1 MLADYVDGAFF
12 CCGEVV
18 QRVFCVGEA
27 ACEADCEEGGVVVYY
42 LGVGEGGEVCR
53 FAYRIVSTNVAPSG
67 VWAVASYHPLSV

>member
-27 ACEADCEEGGVVVYY
+27 ACEADCEERGVVVYY
-42 LGVGEGGEVCR
+42 LGIGKGCEICR
-53 FAYRIVSTNVAPSG
+53 FAYRTVSTNVTPSG
-67 VWAVASYHPLSV
+67 VWAVGSCRPLSA